1 MKANRFNSWIKENL
15 NQIKQSNLHRE
26 LVEISS
32 SMTPEIVIDKKI
44 YYQFASNNYLGLT
57 TDAKITNSVISAIK
71 KYGNGTGGSRLVT
84 GTSNL
89 HSKLE
94 SDIAKFKKTDDAIV
108 FSSGYL
114 ASIGTISS
122 IMNKDDIIFSDELN
136 HACLIDGARLSRS
149 KIVIYKHSDMKDLES
164 KLKKFKASN
173 GKKMI
178 ISDSVF
184 SMDGDIA
191 PLDSIVKLSKKYECI
206 SMIDE
211 AHATGILG
219 DTGSGA
225 SEMFGVQDK
234 IDICM
239 GTLSKAVGSVGGYI
253 AGSSDLIDYLKNR
266 ARSFIFDT
274 SLPAGALTASIGAI
288 KLIERQPSIRDD
300 LNNNIQYIQDFLA
313 SSSFN
318 YLKSVT
324 PIIPIIIGDEE
335 KALECS
341 RFLLKNQI
349 YVPAVR
355 PPSVPKGQSRIRVTL
370 MATHKKKHIDKIIKV
385 MENLEKI
392 IN

>member
-32 SMTPEIVIDKKI
+32 SMTPEIVINKKI

-239 GTLSKAVGSVGGYI
+239 GTLSKAIGSVGGYI

-274 SLPAGALTASIGAI
+274 SLPAGALTASIRAI

>member
-1 MKANRFNSWIKENL
+1 MKANRFNTWIKENL

-239 GTLSKAVGSVGGYI
+239 GTLSKAIGSVGGYI
-253 AGSSDLIDYLKNR
+253 AGSTDLIDYLKNR

>member
-32 SMTPEIVIDKKI
+32 SMTPEIVINKKI

-149 KIVIYKHSDMKDLES
+149 KIVIYKHSNMEDLES

-239 GTLSKAVGSVGGYI
+239 GTLSKAIGSVGGYI

-324 PIIPIIIGDEE
+324 PIVPIIIGDEE

>member
-1 MKANRFNSWIKENL
+1 MKSNKFNDWIKDNIHE
-15 NQIKQSNLHRE
+15 IKKSNLHRK

-32 SMTPEIVIDKKI
+32 SMSPEVLIDKKI

-57 TDAKITNSVISAIK
+57 TNAKIINSVITTIK

-84 GTSNL
+84 GTSDL
-89 HSKLE
+89 HSRLE
-94 SDIAKFKKTDDAIV
+94 ADIARFKKTEDAIV

-122 IMNKDDIIFSDELN
+122 IMSKDDLIFSDELN
-136 HACLIDGARLSRS
+136 HACLIDGARLSKS
-149 KIVIYKHSDMKDLES
+149 KIIIYRHTDMKDLEEH
-164 KLKKFKASN
+164 LKKYKTFK

-191 PLDSIVKLSKKYECI
+191 PLDLIVKLSKKYNCI

-211 AHATGILG
+211 AHSTGVLG
-219 DTGSGA
+219 HTGSGA
-225 SEMFGVQDK
+225 SEMFNLQDK
-234 IDICM
+234 VDICM
-239 GTLSKAVGSVGGYI
+239 GTLSKAVGSIGGYV
-253 AGSSDLIDYLKNR
+253 AGSKELIDFLKNK

-274 SLPAGALTASIGAI
+274 SLPAGALIASIKGI
-288 KLIERQPSIRDD
+288 DVIQRNPSLRNN
-300 LNNNIQYIQDFLA
+300 LYNNIGYLQGFLA
-313 SSSFN
+313 KSSFN
-318 YLKSVT
+318 YLKSHT

-335 KALECS
+335 KTLECS
-341 RFLLKNQI
+341 RFLLKNRI

-355 PPSVPKGQSRIRVTL
+355 PPSVPTGESRIRVTL
-370 MATHKKKHIDKIIKV
+370 MSSHKKKHINQLIEV
-385 MENLEKI
+385 LEKLEKF

>member
-32 SMTPEIVIDKKI
+32 SMTPEIVINKKI

-149 KIVIYKHSDMKDLES
+149 KIVIYKHSNMKDLES

-239 GTLSKAVGSVGGYI
+239 GTLSKAIGSVGGYI

-324 PIIPIIIGDEE
+324 PIVPIIIGDEE

>member
-1 MKANRFNSWIKENL
+1 
-15 NQIKQSNLHRE
+15 
-26 LVEISS
+26 
-32 SMTPEIVIDKKI
+32 
-44 YYQFASNNYLGLT
+44 
-57 TDAKITNSVISAIK
+57 
-71 KYGNGTGGSRLVT
+71 
-84 GTSNL
+84 
-89 HSKLE
+89 
-94 SDIAKFKKTDDAIV
+94 
-108 FSSGYL
+108 
-114 ASIGTISS
+114 
-122 IMNKDDIIFSDELN
+122 
-136 HACLIDGARLSRS
+136 
-149 KIVIYKHSDMKDLES
+149 
-164 KLKKFKASN
+164 
-173 GKKMI
+173 
-178 ISDSVF
+178 
-184 SMDGDIA
+184 
-191 PLDSIVKLSKKYECI
+191 
-206 SMIDE
+206 MIDE

-239 GTLSKAVGSVGGYI
+239 GTLSKAIGSVGGYI

-324 PIIPIIIGDEE
+324 PIVPIIIGDEE

-341 RFLLKNQI
+341 KFLLKNQI

-370 MATHKKKHIDKIIKV
+370 MATHKKKHINKIIKV

>member
-32 SMTPEIVIDKKI
+32 SMTPEIVINKKI

-239 GTLSKAVGSVGGYI
+239 GTLSKAIGSVGGYI

>member
-32 SMTPEIVIDKKI
+32 SMTPEIVINKKI

-149 KIVIYKHSDMKDLES
+149 KIVIYKHSNMKDLES

-239 GTLSKAVGSVGGYI
+239 GTLSKAIGSVGGYI

>member
-32 SMTPEIVIDKKI
+32 SMTPEIVINKKI

-149 KIVIYKHSDMKDLES
+149 KIVIYKHSNMEDLES

-239 GTLSKAVGSVGGYI
+239 GTLSKAIGSVGGYI

-324 PIIPIIIGDEE
+324 PIVPIIIGDEE

-341 RFLLKNQI
+341 KFLLKNQI

>member
-149 KIVIYKHSDMKDLES
+149 KIVIYKHSNMKDLES

-239 GTLSKAVGSVGGYI
+239 GTLSKAIGSVGGYI

>member
-32 SMTPEIVIDKKI
+32 SMTPEIVINKKI

-149 KIVIYKHSDMKDLES
+149 KIVIYKHSNMEDLES

-239 GTLSKAVGSVGGYI
+239 GTLSKAIGSVGGYI

>member
-1 MKANRFNSWIKENL
+1 MKANRFNSWIKGNL

-32 SMTPEIVIDKKI
+32 SMTPEIVINKKI

-149 KIVIYKHSDMKDLES
+149 KIVIYKHSNMEDLES

-239 GTLSKAVGSVGGYI
+239 GTLSKAIGSVGGYI

>member
-1 MKANRFNSWIKENL
+1 MGFIFVTVLLYFGLGRPDLLQPQLHQKKLELAYLRDYNNTIDTDENAQLLLLYAKLKETLAKRPRDISGYSLLVKICLTLNKYPEARLAQEKVLFLKKSASNINDYALLLDTYLIAAEGRFSIEASKILKKVKIKYPLNENTHFFLILEHLERKEYKAAIEAYKNLKRENL
-15 NQIKQSNLHRE
+15 
-26 LVEISS
+26 
-32 SMTPEIVIDKKI
+32 
-44 YYQFASNNYLGLT
+44 LGT
-57 TDAKITNSVISAIK
+57 E
-71 KYGNGTGGSRLVT
+71 
-84 GTSNL
+84 
-89 HSKLE
+89 KL
-94 SDIAKFKKTDDAIV
+94 I
-108 FSSGYL
+108 L
-114 ASIGTISS
+114 
-122 IMNKDDIIFSDELN
+122 
-136 HACLIDGARLSRS
+136 
-149 KIVIYKHSDMKDLES
+149 LES

-274 SLPAGALTASIGAI
+274 SLPCLLYTS
-288 KLIERQPSIRDD
+288 PSPRDR
-300 LNNNIQYIQDFLA
+300 
-313 SSSFN
+313 
-318 YLKSVT
+318 
-324 PIIPIIIGDEE
+324 G
-335 KALECS
+335 
-341 RFLLKNQI
+341 
-349 YVPAVR
+349 
-355 PPSVPKGQSRIRVTL
+355 
-370 MATHKKKHIDKIIKV
+370 
-385 MENLEKI
+385 
-392 IN
+392 

>member
-15 NQIKQSNLHRE
+15 NQIKHSNLHRE

-191 PLDSIVKLSKKYECI
+191 PLDSIVKLSKKYAV
-206 SMIDE
+206 SYT
-211 AHATGILG
+211 HL
-219 DTGSGA
+219 
-225 SEMFGVQDK
+225 
-234 IDICM
+234 
-239 GTLSKAVGSVGGYI
+239 TLPT
-253 AGSSDLIDYLKNR
+253 NR
-266 ARSFIFDT
+266 
-274 SLPAGALTASIGAI
+274 
-288 KLIERQPSIRDD
+288 E
-300 LNNNIQYIQDFLA
+300 
-313 SSSFN
+313 
-318 YLKSVT
+318 V
-324 PIIPIIIGDEE
+324 
-335 KALECS
+335 
-341 RFLLKNQI
+341 
-349 YVPAVR
+349 
-355 PPSVPKGQSRIRVTL
+355 
-370 MATHKKKHIDKIIKV
+370 
-385 MENLEKI
+385 
-392 IN
+392 

>member
-239 GTLSKAVGSVGGYI
+239 GTLSKAIGSVGGYI